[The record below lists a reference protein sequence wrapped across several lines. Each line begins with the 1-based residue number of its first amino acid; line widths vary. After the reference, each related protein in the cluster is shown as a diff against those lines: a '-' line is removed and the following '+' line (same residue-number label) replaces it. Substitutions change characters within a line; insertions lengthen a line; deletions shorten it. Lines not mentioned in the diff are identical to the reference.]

1 MNYDRI
7 KESYELLEER
17 DIADLHSKG
26 IRLRHRKSGARFML
40 LENDDKNKVFYIGF
54 RTPPMDSTGAPHILE
69 HSVLCGSDKFPVK
82 DPFIELA
89 KGSLNTFLNAMT
101 YPDKTVYPVASTN
114 NKDFRNLIDVYMDA
128 VLHPNIYKREEIF
141 KQEGWH
147 YEMDTPDGEIRYNG
161 VVYNEMKGAYSSPD
175 DVLSREV
182 LRSLFPDTR
191 YAYDSGGDPEFIPEL
206 SYERFKELHRKYYHP
221 SNSYIYLYGD
231 LDMADT
237 LDFLDKEYLSDFC
250 IEHIDSEL
258 SKQKPF
264 DRQNYVEK
272 SYSIT
277 EDEEEEGNTY
287 LSVNFVTGDNLD
299 PESYIAFQILEYA
312 LLDVPGAPL
321 TQTLLDKGIG
331 EDVDG
336 SYDNGVLQPYFSVTV
351 KKSDIGK
358 KELFLSTVREVLE
371 QEAEKGLDK
380 KALLAAINV
389 FEFRYREADFGSY
402 PKGLMYGLQS
412 LDSWLYDEDKPFIH
426 IESNEVFE
434 KLRKKA
440 EGGYFEELIR
450 KYLLDN
456 SFSSVVVL
464 KPEKGL
470 TAKKEAAAAEKL
482 KAYKESLSEDEKL
495 KLIEDTKALKAYQDE
510 PSTEEELLTIPVLKI
525 SDIEKKAEPFKNE
538 LILKNGTEYLFHDY
552 YTNGI
557 EYLNICF
564 NLDKVPSDLV
574 SYAAIYTALIGQLN
588 TDNYSYLDLNN
599 EINLN
604 SGGIAYNIS
613 NSQNKTDRQS
623 ISAFLEIQ
631 GRYLKDRTDFAF
643 KIIPEILLSS
653 DFRDKKR
660 VQEVLLMLKSRLS
673 DKLVSSGH
681 ATGAIRASA
690 GFSRGAAYQE
700 ATIGVKLYDILTELL
715 KDFDKNFHAL
725 TEKLDR
731 VKELILTRE
740 NLSFDLTG
748 DRESLDGIIE
758 MGEKLKESLSEVSH
772 EKAPDSFKDRKLSE
786 GIRTASQVQYVAEA
800 GNFKDKGLQFTGALK
815 VLKVIMGYDYL
826 WMNVRVKGG
835 AYGCMSSFSRF
846 GDSYFVSSRDPNLK
860 ETLDIF
866 DAASGYVESFDASD
880 RDMTKYIIGAVSSI
894 DHPLTPRAKGQRS
907 RAAFITGVTEEDI
920 QKERDEVLGCT
931 KEDIRALKPYMDC
944 IRNSG
949 YVCVLGSEEKINGNK
964 ELFSETRTLN

>member
-1 MNYDRI
+1 MNYDKI
-7 KESYELLEER
+7 KDSYELLEER
-17 DIADLHSKG
+17 EITDLHSKG

-54 RTPPMDSTGAPHILE
+54 RTPPMDSTGTPHILE

-114 NKDFRNLIDVYMDA
+114 NKDFRNLVDVYMDA

-147 YEMDTPDGEIRYNG
+147 YEMDSIDGEIRYNG

-182 LRSLFPDTR
+182 LKSLFPNTR
-191 YAYDSGGDPEFIPEL
+191 YAYDSGGDPEHIPDL
-206 SYERFKELHRKYYHP
+206 TYERFKELHRKYYHP

-237 LDFLDKEYLSDFC
+237 LDFLDKEYLSDFSL
-250 IEHIDSEL
+250 EHIDSALDRQE
-258 SKQKPF
+258 PF
-264 DRQNYVEK
+264 DTPCYIEK

-277 EDEEEEGNTY
+277 EDEEEKGNTY
-287 LSVNFVTGDNLD
+287 ISVNFVTGDNLD

-321 TQTLLDKGIG
+321 TQTILDKGIG
-331 EDVDG
+331 EDVEG

-351 KKSDIGK
+351 KKSDIEK
-358 KELFLSTVREVLE
+358 KELFLDTVREVLSN
-371 QEAEKGLDK
+371 EAEKGIDR

-389 FEFRYREADFGSY
+389 YEFRYREADFGSY

-426 IESNEVFE
+426 IESNAVFE

-440 EGGYFEELIR
+440 DSGYFEELIR
-450 KYLLDN
+450 KYLLEN

-464 KPEKGL
+464 KPERGL

-482 KAYKESLSEDEKL
+482 KGYKEKLSDDEINRI
-495 KLIEDTKALKAYQDE
+495 IEETKALKAYQDE
-510 PSTEEELLTIPVLKI
+510 PSTEEELLTIPVLAV
-525 SDIEKKAEPFKNE
+525 SDIEKKAEPFNNE
-538 LILKNGTEYLFHDY
+538 VKTSGGNKYLFHDY

-564 NLDKVPSDLV
+564 NLDGVPSELIP
-574 SYAAIYTALIGQLN
+574 YAALYTALLGQLN
-588 TDNYSYLDLNN
+588 TENYSYKDLNN

-613 NSQNKTDRQS
+613 NFQNTKERTKLSR
-623 ISAFLEIQ
+623 FLEIQ
-631 GRYLKDRTDFAF
+631 GRYLKDKTDFAF
-643 KIIPEILLSS
+643 RIIPEILLSS
-653 DFRDKKR
+653 DFNDRKR

-673 DKLVSSGH
+673 DKLISSGH
-681 ATGAIRASA
+681 ATGAVRASA
-690 GFSRGAAYQE
+690 GFSRGAAFQE
-700 ATIGVKLYDILTELL
+700 ATIGVVLYDILTSLL
-715 KDFDKNFHAL
+715 KDFDANFAAL
-725 TEKLDR
+725 TGKLNR
-731 VKELILTRE
+731 VKELILTRKK
-740 NLSFDLTG
+740 LSFDLTG
-748 DRESLDGIIE
+748 DRESLEKIMV
-758 MGEKLKESLSEVSH
+758 MGEKFALSLSEGSD
-772 EKAPDSFKDRKLSE
+772 EKAPDTFSTCKKTE

-800 GNFKDKGLQFTGALK
+800 GNFKDKGLLYSGALK

-846 GDSYFVSSRDPNLK
+846 GDSYFVSYRDPNLK

-866 DAASGYVESFDASD
+866 NAASDYVENFDASD
-880 RDMTKYIIGAVSSI
+880 RDMTKYVIGAVSVM
-894 DHPLTPRAKGQRS
+894 DHPLTPRAEGQRS
-907 RAAFITGVTEEDI
+907 RAAYISDISYEDI
-920 QKERDEVLGCT
+920 QKERDEVLSCN
-931 KEDIRALKPYMDC
+931 KERIRALKPYMDC

-949 YVCVLGSEEKINGNK
+949 YVCVLGSEEKINDNK
-964 ELFSETRTLN
+964 ELFTETRTLN

>member
-1 MNYDRI
+1 MDYDKI
-7 KESYELLEER
+7 KDSYELLEER
-17 DIADLHSKG
+17 EITDLHSNG
-26 IRLRHRKSGARFML
+26 IRLRHKKSGARFML

-54 RTPPMDSTGAPHILE
+54 RTPPMDSTGTPHILE

-147 YEMDTPDGEIRYNG
+147 YEMDSIDGEIRYNG

-191 YAYDSGGDPEFIPEL
+191 YAYDSGGDPEYIPEL

-237 LDFLDKEYLSDFC
+237 LDFLDKEYLSDYSL
-250 IEHIDSEL
+250 EHIDSEL
-258 SKQKPF
+258 KKQKPF
-264 DRQNYVEK
+264 DEPCYVEK

-277 EDEEEEGNTY
+277 EDEEEKGNTY
-287 LSVNFVTGDNLD
+287 ISVNFVTGDNLD

-321 TQTLLDKGIG
+321 TQTILDRGIG

-351 KKSDIGK
+351 KKSDIEK
-358 KELFLSTVREVLE
+358 KNLFLDTVREVLSK
-371 QEAEKGLDK
+371 EAEKGLNK

-389 FEFRYREADFGSY
+389 YEFRYREADFGSY

-440 EGGYFEELIR
+440 ESGYFEELIK
-450 KYLLDN
+450 KYLLEN

-482 KAYKESLSEDEKL
+482 KAYKDGLSDDDKL
-495 KLIEDTKALKAYQDE
+495 RIIEDTKALKAYQDE
-510 PSTEEELLTIPVLKI
+510 PSTEEELLTIPVLEI

-538 LILKNGTEYLFHDY
+538 LIVKGVTKYLFHDY

-557 EYLNICF
+557 EYLNFCF
-564 NLDKVPSDLV
+564 SLDKVPSELV
-574 SYAAIYTALIGQLN
+574 PYAAIFSALIGQLN
-588 TDNYSYLDLNN
+588 TENYSYLDLNN

-613 NSQNKTDRQS
+613 NSQKKDDSTVLS
-623 ISAFLEIQ
+623 SFLEIQ
-631 GRYLKDRTDFAF
+631 GRYLKDKTDFAF
-643 KIIPEILLSS
+643 KIIPEILLTS
-653 DFRDKKR
+653 DYTDKKR

-673 DKLVSSGH
+673 DKLISAGH
-681 ATGAIRASA
+681 ATGALRASA

-700 ATIGVKLYDILTELL
+700 ATIGVSLYDILTELL
-715 KDFDKNFHAL
+715 KDFDRNFKDL

-731 VKELILTRE
+731 VKELIISRQ

-748 DRESLDGIIE
+748 DRESLESVIK
-758 MGEKLKESLSEVSH
+758 MGDHLAGSLSEGSG
-772 EKAPDSFKDRKLSE
+772 EKAPDTFKEGKKTE

-800 GNFKDKGLQFTGALK
+800 GNFKKKGLEYTGALK

-835 AYGCMSSFSRF
+835 AYGCMSSFSRY
-846 GDSYFVSSRDPNLK
+846 GDSYFVSYRDPNLK

-866 DAASGYVESFDASD
+866 NAASEYVENFDASD
-880 RDMTKYIIGAVSSI
+880 RDMTKFIIGAVSAI

-907 RAAFITGVTEEDI
+907 RSAYLSGISEEDI
-920 QKERDEVLGCT
+920 QKERDEVLNCR
-931 KEDIRALKPYMDC
+931 KEDIRALKPYMEC

-949 YVCVLGSEEKINGNK
+949 YVCVLGSEEKINENK
-964 ELFSETRTLN
+964 ELFTETRTLN